1 MSLTIVDILKSDEYK
16 KLLIQSFEYG
26 KIIKFGD
33 FFSKKNIKPLEKMI
47 KSQDVN
53 DRAYRIIKIYENV
66 EFCMNINDKF
76 IGVFNNKYIV
86 LFDEGNLDFEFIG
99 DTVSNWVQFAGSEIY
114 KKEIKSF
121 QLLCYQQFNTPITVF
136 DPYNN
141 DIEKE
146 IYSLF
151 K

>member
-1 MSLTIVDILKSDEYK
+1 MSTGIVDILKSDEYK
-16 KLLIQSFEYG
+16 KLLIKSFDYG
-26 KIIKFGD
+26 NIIKFGN
-33 FFSKKNIKPLEKMI
+33 FFSKKNIKLLEKMI
-47 KSQDVN
+47 KSQNVN
-53 DRAYRIIKIYENV
+53 DRAYRIIKIYEYV
-66 EFCMNINDKF
+66 EFCMNINNKF

-114 KKEIKSF
+114 KKEIESF
-121 QLLCYQQFNTPITVF
+121 QLLCYQKFHTPITVF
-136 DPYNN
+136 DPYNH